1 MIIVAAT
8 TLLFLIFVLLQNYS
22 YSLLLRGVPY
32 RVHVNGIRGKS
43 SVTRYIAAI
52 FRKADFITYAKT
64 TGTQARIIDNE
75 GNESEAPRNGSPNV
89 NEQITIIKDFIS
101 KGAKSIVLEC
111 MAINP
116 LYQEWLENKVIKSN
130 ISVITNVRTDHTDYM
145 GDTLESI
152 AKSLATTIPTNG
164 ILITGEENPDIINIL
179 KNKCEKNNTRMIVA
193 DKSTVSDEE
202 LNNFDYYTHKE
213 NIAIAL
219 EVAKIIGLERSKA
232 MESMFNANPDPGN
245 FKIKSIMYKNKNIAW
260 ANLFAIND
268 KESFINVTKEIYSLY
283 PKYTKVIILN
293 NRFDRPSRVKLF
305 TDIVTKEHPVNKIV
319 TFGDFEEA
327 VNKYAKNNG
336 FNLNYVLNLGN
347 SSRKKLI
354 EGEEL
359 FDAIIESIKQ
369 KNILFVGA
377 VNTHTE
383 QADRLLEWMS
393 NFDNNLQKLET
404 KEALVNTSN
413 NNLSSGKIGKNFNL
427 RGTHE

>member
-22 YSLLLRGVPY
+22 YSRLLRGVPY

-145 GDTLESI
+145 VDTLESI

-245 FKIKSIMYKNKNIAW
+245 FKIKSI
-260 ANLFAIND
+260 
-268 KESFINVTKEIYSLY
+268 
-283 PKYTKVIILN
+283 IIN

-377 VNTHTE
+377 INTHTE

>member
-145 GDTLESI
+145 GNTLESI

-268 KESFINVTKEIYSLY
+268 KESFVNVTKEIYSKY
-283 PKYTKVIILN
+283 P
-293 NRFDRPSRVKLF
+293 
-305 TDIVTKEHPVNKIV
+305 
-319 TFGDFEEA
+319 
-327 VNKYAKNNG
+327 KNNG
-336 FNLNYVLNLGN
+336 FNSNNILNLGN
-347 SSRKKLI
+347 SNRNKLI
-354 EGEEL
+354 KGEEL
-359 FDAIIESIKQ
+359 FDAIIKSIKRN
-369 KNILFVGA
+369 NILIVGA
-377 VNTHTE
+377 ENIHTE
-383 QADRLLEWMS
+383 QADMLLDWMTT
-393 NFDNNLQKLET
+393 FDNNILQSVKT
-404 KEALVNTSN
+404 KEVLVNTSN
-413 NNLSSGKIGKNFNL
+413 NNLSFGKIAINFNQ
-427 RGTHE
+427 RGAHD